1 MKIFIFTLGCRANQ
15 YESDSISYLLEKEGH
30 VLVTKIEEADI
41 CIVNTC
47 TVTHR
52 ADYDSRRILRKIIKN
67 NPSAICVA
75 TGCYV
80 QVAYKRLA
88 EIEGIDYLI
97 GNKEKPLIP
106 KLISTFTKQK
116 KPHVLVS
123 PNPTAFDTLI
133 CFPPPAYSKH
143 TRAYL
148 KIQDGC
154 DSFCAYCIVP
164 YARGR
169 TRSLSPDEVIKRIFF
184 LQNQGIKEVVFTGI
198 HLGEYGKDL
207 FPAFSLVELLK
218 HLEKYDLSLRIRLS
232 SLNPSEINE
241 EMVALIARSQYL
253 CPHLHISLQTGS
265 DKILKKMRRCYS
277 VSQFKELIEII
288 RRYFPLVDTPTPR
301 TKPVFALGVDI
312 IVGFPGETEED
323 FYQTYTLIKDLPVSY
338 CHIFSYSDRPG
349 TMASKMSNK
358 VPQEVIK
365 DRVKKLRTLDRE
377 KRQAF
382 LQANLGRIVHVLTE
396 QKKGNYLI
404 GHAENYLPIWVT
416 PHKNVKVNQ
425 IIPVKLA
432 YLTDKGAMGE
442 LLTTYDIP
450 R

>member
-1 MKIFIFTLGCRANQ
+1 MRVFIFTVGCRANQ
-15 YESDSISYLLEKEGH
+15 YESDAIGYLLEKKGH
-30 VLVTKIEEADI
+30 ILVPRMEEAEI

-67 NPSAICVA
+67 NPSAICVV

-116 KPHVLVS
+116 RPYILVS
-123 PNPTAFDTLI
+123 PNPTAVDTLI
-133 CFPPPAYSKH
+133 CFPPPASSKH

-154 DSFCAYCIVP
+154 DSFCSYCIVP

-169 TRSLSPDEVIKRIFF
+169 SRSLSPDEVIKRIIF
-184 LQNQGIKEVVFTGI
+184 LQNQGIKEVVLTGI

-207 FPAFSLVELLK
+207 SPSLSLVELLK
-218 HLEKYDLSLRIRLS
+218 HLDKSNLSLRIRLS
-232 SLNPSEINE
+232 SLNPSEIDE
-241 EMVALIARSQYL
+241 EMIALIARSQHL

-265 DKILKKMRRCYS
+265 DEILKRMRRSYS
-277 VSQFKELIEII
+277 ISQFKKLIEII
-288 RRYFPLVDTPTPR
+288 RSYFPLVDVPTPMS
-301 TKPVFALGVDI
+301 KPVFALGVDI
-312 IVGFPGETEED
+312 IVGFPGETEKD
-323 FYQTYTLIKDLPVSY
+323 FHQTYTLIKNLPISY
-338 CHIFSYSDRPG
+338 SHIFSYSDRPG
-349 TMASKMSNK
+349 TMASKMPNK

-365 DRVKKLRTLDRE
+365 VRVKKLRALDRE
-377 KRQAF
+377 KRLAF
-382 LQANLGRIVHVLTE
+382 FQANLGRIVHVLTE
-396 QKKGNYLI
+396 QKKGPYLV
-404 GHAENYLPIWVT
+404 GHSENYLPVWIRSY
-416 PHKNVKVNQ
+416 KDLDLNQ
-425 IIPVKLA
+425 IMPVKLVQ
-432 YLTDKGAMGE
+432 LKDKEVLGE
-442 LLTTYDIP
+442 IVN
-450 R
+450 